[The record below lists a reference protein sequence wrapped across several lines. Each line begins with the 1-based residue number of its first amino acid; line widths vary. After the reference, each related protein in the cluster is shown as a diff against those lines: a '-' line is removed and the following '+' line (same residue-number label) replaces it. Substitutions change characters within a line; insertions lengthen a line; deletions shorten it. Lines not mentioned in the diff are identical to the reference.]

1 MSAKLARFK
10 TAGAHDR
17 ASASF
22 IANVFSR
29 PSVQIA
35 LLGAP
40 LLLLIPAIYYSLA
53 TPFSLIDDY
62 LYGSELQALAV
73 FDDADSFLDWC
84 HRNFVSSEMTRF
96 RPFWELANGFALAV
110 YGTTPW
116 LHHLSRWLLHLASI
130 AMFVSAVAITL
141 KPDRKGVADTATSA
155 SVLIPIALMVHIWL
169 FFPNSPVSRLMPQE
183 IHTVFFLGLCNWM
196 AALLLTEP
204 VSVSPVR
211 IYLTRTL
218 LCFGCL
224 GLSWSKEVNV
234 GLVACMFLF
243 QLALLLWRKR
253 RLRLESISSALLF
266 SISAFAAF
274 RVYASSRNAGL
285 GYSKDPTE
293 VDLAHLA
300 YNARTILTGLFQS
313 ETSMVIL
320 VVFLGLSITSLAVL
334 VSFGRHRGLD
344 TTKFFLAFLFA
355 QGASLFLALSFSWG
369 IVLRYW
375 YPLIPLLTMAMAFS
389 AYFVIWIASR
399 LSLGATRVAKA
410 LLLAFV
416 GFYIAC
422 NYSNFLFQT
431 ITQHRGG
438 SLDQRT
444 VQVVTRLLEDDE
456 PVWVARTGREHEDK
470 LIGHFNGSG
479 FLLTLDAEREHVHTE
494 RPVSLPYYYQVTRSA
509 PAGEAT
515 LVWSASPRRSYAAF
529 SIASKISAFL
539 QGEGRHLSTDAGA
552 LPPFPLE
559 YQWSIYRVEVDRSLI
574 IEADFDVEFERNSRS
589 LTFMKSP
596 CTRTDARAY
605 FTLHVVAQDRRD
617 HLPQPS
623 GLRDFDNLDFAFQ
636 ERGRRLGHH
645 CVAEIQLPSYPIHYI
660 VVGATTTPDGEGAW
674 ARTFFFHEQ
683 ERGHATRT

>member
-1 MSAKLARFK
+1 MNAKLARFK

-17 ASASF
+17 VSASS
-22 IANVFSR
+22 IVTNVFSR
-29 PSVQIA
+29 HSVQIT

-40 LLLLIPAIYYSLA
+40 LLLLVPVLYYSLT

-73 FDDADSFLDWC
+73 FDDVDSFLDWC
-84 HRNFVSSEMTRF
+84 HRNFVSSEMARF

-110 YGTTPW
+110 YGTMPW

-141 KPDRKGVADTATSA
+141 KSDRKGVADTAASA
-155 SVLIPIALMVHIWL
+155 SVLIPIALMVHIWI
-169 FFPNSPVSRLMPQE
+169 FFPNSPVSRLQPQE

-211 IYLTRTL
+211 IYLIRTL

-234 GLVACMFLF
+234 SLAACMFLF

-253 RLRLESISSALLF
+253 RLRLESVASTLLF
-266 SISAFAAF
+266 SISAFAAI
-274 RVYASSRNAGL
+274 RVYASSRNAGV
-285 GYSKDPTE
+285 GYGKDLAE
-293 VDLAHLA
+293 VDFV
-300 YNARTILTGLFQS
+300 YNVRTVFNGLFQR
-313 ETSMVIL
+313 ETSTVILLVLLCLSVASL
-320 VVFLGLSITSLAVL
+320 VVFVRSW
-334 VSFGRHRGLD
+334 RRRGLD
-344 TTKFFLAFLFA
+344 ATQFFLAFLFV
-355 QGASLFLALSFSWG
+355 QGAALFLALSFSWS
-369 IVLRYW
+369 VVPRYW
-375 YPLIPLLTMAMAFS
+375 YPLIPLLAMAMGFS
-389 AYFVIWIASR
+389 AYFVVGAASR
-399 LSLGATRVAKA
+399 LSLGTTRVAKV
-410 LLLAFV
+410 LLLAFI

-444 VQVVTRLLEDDE
+444 VQVVTRLLEDGE
-456 PVWVARTGREHEDK
+456 PVWIARTGYEHEDK

-479 FLLTLDAEREHVHTE
+479 FLLTLDAEHEHVRTK

-515 LVWSASPRRSYAAF
+515 LVWAASSRRSYAIF

-539 QGEGRHLSTDAGA
+539 QGGGRHLSTDAGA
-552 LPPFPLE
+552 LLPSPLE
-559 YQWSIYRVEVDRSLI
+559 YQWSIYRVEVDRSRI
-574 IEADFDVEFERNSRS
+574 IEADFDVDFDRRTRS
-589 LTFMKSP
+589 LILVKNP
-596 CTRTDARAY
+596 CTPTDFHAH

-636 ERGRRLGHH
+636 ERGRRLDHH
-645 CVAEIQLPSYPIHYI
+645 CVAEIQLPSYPIRYI
-660 VVGATTTPDGEGAW
+660 VVGATTPDGEGAW
-674 ARTFFFHEQ
+674 ARTFFFDEQ
-683 ERGHATRT
+683 RRGNATGT